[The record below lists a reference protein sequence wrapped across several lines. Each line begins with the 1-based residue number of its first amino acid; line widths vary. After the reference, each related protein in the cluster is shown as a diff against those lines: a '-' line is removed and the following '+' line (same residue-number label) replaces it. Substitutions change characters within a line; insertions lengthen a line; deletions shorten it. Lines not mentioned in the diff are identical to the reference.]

1 MINLNPDDRFATL
14 INTFFVDPDRAGEL
28 VELLHEAADTMSQL
42 TGFVSANLHLSEDRT
57 RVVNYVQWQT
67 KADFEAM
74 LDNDRAQ
81 PHMQAAADLADRYEP
96 ILYSLRYSDTNPQ
109 G

>member
-1 MINLNPDDRFATL
+1 M
-14 INTFFVDPDRAGEL
+14 
-28 VELLHEAADTMSQL
+28 
-42 TGFVSANLHLSEDRT
+42 
-57 RVVNYVQWQT
+57 VNYVQWRT
-67 KADFEAM
+67 RADFEAM

-96 ILYSLRYSDTNPQ
+96 ILYDLRYSDTSPR